1 MAWYYFF
8 MINCYEKLNEIE
20 ELLNQNHCWTNL
32 ILGYCL
38 EKTDYNKEVSNI
50 IPAVQQIVKNNCLL
64 LDYLEEMSDE
74 FFKKIFTPKA

>member
-38 EKTDYNKEVSNI
+38 EKTD
-50 IPAVQQIVKNNCLL
+50 PAVQQIVKNNCLL